1 MSDLVGLAASVIA
14 FVLWLPQADLARRRL
29 GDDRA
34 LAGLSAGT
42 LSLVLCNAVLWGVY
56 AVMTQAWWVGAPG
69 LVNGPLA
76 VWMLVLV
83 VRARRRLAA
92 VVPPAGCGDPRHPV
106 VEHDLVVTA
115 PPGYGYVHS
124 PCTGVQ
130 VSGFLVPLGQ
140 GQAASA
146 RMRRMDASALGGADR
161 LAGQ

>member
-1 MSDLVGLAASVIA
+1 MSDDLVGLVASTIA

-34 LAGLSAGT
+34 LAGLSVGT

-83 VRARRRLAA
+83 VGARRRLAA
-92 VVPPAGCGDPRHPV
+92 VVPPAGCGNPRHPV
-106 VEHDLVVTA
+106 VEHDLVVTS

-124 PCTGVQ
+124 PCTGVR
-130 VSGFLVPLGQ
+130 VPGFVVKRGD
-140 GQAASA
+140 GNRASR
-146 RMRRMDASALGGADR
+146 RMRELDRMS
-161 LAGQ
+161 